1 MSEPD
6 QGPEEPEI
14 LARLPRSRPGRR
26 SPRRDEAARARERRA
41 ERAARASSPGETS
54 QASAP
59 KSRRAKA
66 APAPEQPGAGDAIA
80 GLARTGVAVASGTVG
95 LGLRAA
101 GGALR
106 AIRGTVDRR

>member
-6 QGPEEPEI
+6 RGPDEPEI

-41 ERAARASSPGETS
+41 ERVARAS
-54 QASAP
+54 ASAESSP
-59 KSRRAKA
+59 AAKRPPRAAK
-66 APAPEQPGAGDAIA
+66 PGAEAEPPGTGDALA
-80 GLARTGVAVASGTVG
+80 GLARTGVALAGGTVG